1 MASRL
6 ELWPQEVF
14 TLVGEMV
21 VSLEEGAAVP
31 YDVEV
36 KDLPPQF
43 ALTVRKRASMGTIS
57 EALGQAF
64 AAIMECAAGRAQHA
78 GPFFALYPAEVTA
91 EFEVIVCVP
100 VAAEASGAG
109 DVTAEKIAGG
119 TVASTT
125 HMGPYSGLGS
135 AYGAL
140 QAWMVANDK
149 KPSGPCREVYLN
161 EPGSVPDAELIT
173 EVDWPFV

>member
-1 MASRL
+1 M
-6 ELWPQEVF
+6 PH
-14 TLVGEMV
+14 
-21 VSLEEGAAVP
+21 
-31 YDVEV
+31 DVQVE
-36 KDLPPQF
+36 DLPPQF

-64 AAIMECAAGRAQHA
+64 AAIMECAATGGAQYA
-78 GPFFALYPAEVTA
+78 GPPFALYPAEVTA
-91 EFEVIVCVP
+91 EFEVVVCTPVVP
-100 VAAEASGAG
+100 GATAAGDVAAE
-109 DVTAEKIAGG
+109 EIAGG

-125 HMGPYSGLGS
+125 HVGPYSGLGS

-161 EPGSVPDAELIT
+161 EPGSVPDGELIT
-173 EVDWPFV
+173 EVYWPFV